1 MTKMTIDEEDLQ
13 FLFDCAYGYSQ
24 TLYPLNSHTWSEVT
38 DKIDRIVDK
47 TGI

>member
-1 MTKMTIDEEDLQ
+1 MPKITIDEEDLQ
-13 FLFDCAYGYSQ
+13 FLFDCAYGYSH
-24 TLYPLNSHTWSEVT
+24 TLTNNSAWSEVT